1 MGNLTK
7 ASLAFIPLITSFH
20 TQAEVNTPR
29 IIKLSP
35 EKLTQHNIDLP
46 LNQFK
51 SLEILATKNVSSSQ
65 VPRPYQQDDTSV
77 NGSLFGVDLNNNG
90 IRDDY
95 ERMLLKSYQRSEYVA
110 MGILA
115 AERWDK
121 LLRLLQS
128 QDTVKTQYQALEL
141 FNDNIAINQCYYSLQ
156 QIDKTLVSPVLSY
169 FNNEQLLEAKYQA
182 ELLLLDI
189 IGNKQTSFT
198 FHQEPCE
205 RFAEFA
211 KKSKTTKFA
220 AL

>member
-1 MGNLTK
+1 MGNITKLTFICISCL
-7 ASLAFIPLITSFH
+7 ASFNVN
-20 TQAEVNTPR
+20 AESDSPR

-35 EKLTQHNIDLP
+35 EKITQHNVDLP

-51 SLEILATKNVSSSQ
+51 SLEILAAKNVSSGQ
-65 VPRPYQQDDTSV
+65 VPRPYQFTGNNQA
-77 NGSLFGVDLNNNG
+77 SLFGVDLNNNG

-128 QDTVKTQYQALEL
+128 QESIKTPYQALEL
-141 FNDNIAINQCYYSLQ
+141 FNDTIAINQCYYSLQ
-156 QIDKTLVSPVLSY
+156 QIDKTLISPVLSY
-169 FNNEQLLEAKYQA
+169 FNNDQLLEAKYKA

-189 IGNKQTSFT
+189 IGSKQTSFT

-211 KKSKTTKFA
+211 KKTKTTKFA

>member
-1 MGNLTK
+1 MGNITKLTFICISYF
-7 ASLAFIPLITSFH
+7 ASFNVI
-20 TQAEVNTPR
+20 AESDSPR

-35 EKLTQHNIDLP
+35 EKITQHNVDLP

-51 SLEILATKNVSSSQ
+51 SLEILAAKNVSSGQ
-65 VPRPYQQDDTSV
+65 VPRPYQFTGNNQA
-77 NGSLFGVDLNNNG
+77 SLFGVDLNNNG

-95 ERMLLKSYQRSEYVA
+95 ECMLLKSYQRSEYVA

-128 QDTVKTQYQALEL
+128 QESIKTPYQALEL
-141 FNDNIAINQCYYSLQ
+141 FNDTIAINQCYYSLQ
-156 QIDKTLVSPVLSY
+156 QIDKTLISPVLSY
-169 FNNEQLLEAKYQA
+169 FNNDQLLEAKYKA

-189 IGNKQTSFT
+189 IGSKQTSFT

-211 KKSKTTKFA
+211 KKTKTTKFA